1 MFKQGKKKR
10 MLLTIGY
17 GIILLLFI
25 TALSLISYKINLNVN
40 LKYSVAYFIQLFL
53 IFETHKIYW
62 SNFNKYID
70 LENIENL
77 TMTSN
82 IINILY
88 MFLITLVFVLS
99 FFYENINIIFVV
111 IIIIMF
117 FSNILINILLRKK
130 IISEK
135 TIIKKEDLFNIFYLN
150 FPKVFEISM
159 LINNKLKMN
168 IEEIFK
174 NEKTNKLS
182 TNMSSGLN
190 SDLGTSSASFGTEI
204 INKKSTEYKEVKEVK
219 NTNSILLRA
228 IKQKCIEVT
237 KNNYKDLK
245 PGQLI
250 KILDVEFEL
259 DNEKEEIAQINSMVS
274 GALNGNTLT
283 ADADGQEIKV
293 NAGALSNIILKD
305 YSYRIKCNSEY
316 NSFYIS
322 IPMSVDREFENNYS
336 VFDLEIG
343 KMTVIGIYRT
353 DEYNGNERNTWEY
366 LTKLGADTVTEEEVN
381 PMKKS
386 DSQPKKTKKSKK
398 NEEEKLPYIDL
409 IAIIQELDFDSG
421 DNNE

>member
-10 MLLTIGY
+10 LFLTIGY
-17 GIILLLFI
+17 GMLVILFVSIISIISFNLNFNEILKYSLAYIFQLLVLYITYKLYWGILKREIDLEETENFVIVSKIINGIYFFLITCLFVLALLNKEI
-25 TALSLISYKINLNVN
+25 KLFFVVALSLMIVLNV
-40 LKYSVAYFIQLFL
+40 FI
-53 IFETHKIYW
+53 
-62 SNFNKYID
+62 N
-70 LENIENL
+70 
-77 TMTSN
+77 
-82 IINILY
+82 
-88 MFLITLVFVLS
+88 V
-99 FFYENINIIFVV
+99 
-111 IIIIMF
+111 
-117 FSNILINILLRKK
+117 LLRQK

-135 TIIKKEDLFNIFYLN
+135 IIIRKEDLFNIFYIN

-168 IEEIFK
+168 IEEIFRSE
-174 NEKTNKLS
+174 NTNKL
-182 TNMSSGLN
+182 TANMSSGLTN
-190 SDLGTSSASFGTEI
+190 DLGNYSSGFGSEI

-219 NTNSILLRA
+219 NTNSILLRTL
-228 IKQKCIEVT
+228 KQKCIEVT

-283 ADADGQEIKV
+283 TDADGQEIKV

-305 YSYRIKCNSEY
+305 YSYRIKCNSKY

-336 VFDLEIG
+336 IFDLEIG

-366 LTKLGADTVTEEEVN
+366 LTKLGSNTVTEEEIN

-386 DSQPKKTKKSKK
+386 DSQPTKAK
-398 NEEEKLPYIDL
+398 NKDKIGEEKLPYIDL